1 MTASETPQQPDQ
13 DEDFATLFE
22 ASTRAKPLQK
32 GQTVEGTIVAIND
45 DVAFVNVGGK
55 GEATISIAELRDED
69 GALEAAVGD
78 RIQATIVATAGS
90 VVLSR
95 RLQRGAAGL
104 RQVEDAF
111 RAGLAVEGK
120 VAGVVK
126 GGFEVTVARQRA
138 FCPFSQIDT
147 VRNTDPNDHVGR
159 VYAFRIIE
167 FKEGGRNLVVSRR
180 ALLEEAQQAD
190 AATLRQ
196 SIAPGAVMKGRVASV
211 RDFGAFVDLGSG
223 VQGLV
228 HVSEMGWARVSD
240 PAKLLTP
247 GQELEVKVLRVEQ
260 DGEKIALGIKQL
272 TADPWTTIGES
283 YAVGQVHVGRV
294 TRHAEFGV
302 FVELEPGVE
311 GLAHVSTFPP
321 TGGARAWTRA
331 LPVGTSA
338 PFEILSIDAD
348 KKRIGIAL
356 VKDGVT
362 RSGEESDARDYA
374 ERASADSGSFGSLA
388 DKLRGALGTKS

>member
-1 MTASETPQQPDQ
+1 M
-13 DEDFATLFE
+13 
-22 ASTRAKPLQK
+22 
-32 GQTVEGTIVAIND
+32 
-45 DVAFVNVGGK
+45 
-55 GEATISIAELRDED
+55 
-69 GALEAAVGD
+69 
-78 RIQATIVATAGS
+78 ATAGT

-95 RLQRGAAGL
+95 RLQRGAASL

-147 VRNTDPNDHVGR
+147 NRSTDPNDHVGR

-180 ALLEEAQQAD
+180 ALLQEAQQAD

-196 SIAPGAVMKGRVASV
+196 SIVPGAVMKGPVASV
-211 RDFGAFVDLGSG
+211 RDFGAFVDLGAG

-311 GLAHVSTFPP
+311 GLAHASTFPP

-331 LPVGTSA
+331 LPVGSSA
-338 PFEILSIDAD
+338 PFEILSIERGQEADRHRPRQGRRDAQ
-348 KKRIGIAL
+348 RRG
-356 VKDGVT
+356 GG
-362 RSGEESDARDYA
+362 RAR
-374 ERASADSGSFGSLA
+374 
-388 DKLRGALGTKS
+388 LRGAGVHRQRRRHRVARGQASRRARDEALAPALLRPQGVHRIHTDCPTGGNVGGREGHASDDERHGAERRRVERTDREE